1 MSRYLVSIIAAAFAA
16 AFLCVSVSSAE
27 DAKYGFVDMQKFMAE
42 STKAKAQQKKL
53 MDLLQ
58 VKKTSLE
65 KMARDIQTL
74 KDEVQKQAAM
84 LDEKVRNDK
93 IKEVTMKETEFKL
106 AEQEAKSVLQNEER
120 DMMESLQQDM
130 MRIITKIRQ
139 DKKLALVF
147 NSAALLSA
155 DDALNITAEVAK
167 AYDADTSAGAK
178 PAPKANKAPVTAPAQ
193 PKKGPG
199 AK

>member
-16 AFLCVSVSSAE
+16 AFLCVAVSSAE

-42 STKAKAQQKKL
+42 STKAKAQQQKL

-58 VKKTSLE
+58 VKKTALE

-74 KDEVQKQAAM
+74 KDGVGV
-84 LDEKVRNDK
+84 LDEAARNAR
-93 IKEVTMKETEFKL
+93 IKDITMKETEFKL
-106 AEQEAKSVLQNEER
+106 SEQEAKTVLQNAER
-120 DMMESLQQDM
+120 DLMESLQQDM

-178 PAPKANKAPVTAPAQ
+178 AAPKANKAPVTAPAQ